1 MLIPTDEIVWFDQ
14 SLRSSGRNVR
24 RVCLIPILQE
34 LVSDSATE
42 RSVEGNAAICNS
54 TVACCLTRSA
64 KGRDAASVGEEQNPL
79 YSRLMTGR
87 PIPELLA
94 PAGSFEA
101 VRAAIANGADA
112 VYLGAQRFNARDE
125 GAQLTLDELAGAC
138 QLAHSR
144 GRRIYLTLNVLV
156 KPAELHEALEFLGE
170 AVDRGIDAVIV
181 QDLGLVALIRRLYP
195 DLEIHGSTQMTVH
208 DTAGAAVV
216 RDLGVQRIVLAR
228 ENTLEDIKAIRNAV
242 PDLGLE
248 TFIHGAL
255 CISYSGQCYMS
266 GMISERSA
274 NRGSC
279 AQSCR
284 KDYVLRDVAT
294 GAELD
299 RGYLISTKDLAAH
312 EHLPAIADV
321 GIGCLKIEGRKK
333 KPEYVATV
341 TKAYRTFLDRL
352 ERGDARLPSETELE
366 PLVQIYSRGF
376 TGGMYGGRAGRD
388 YVTRTQPDNRGLSI
402 GNVVGY
408 ARGELLLTA
417 RVPIEVG
424 DGLAFEAPEAV
435 GGPTV
440 GFLVTA
446 VRAVRGPSGAT
457 HAIKTRTPVA
467 TGWHVVRTSHA
478 RLLTAARES
487 FAALPPSV
495 RARKRRL
502 DVRVF
507 GSIGAHLKMLA
518 TADGE
523 TVEVRSEAQLVPA
536 AKRALD
542 RPTLRE
548 QLGRLGETPFALGG
562 VEDAGLDADLF
573 LPVSELNHLRQ
584 RAVDELLLRADWATK
599 ARLAERNARIDEEI
613 RALPSAAV
621 SLTSSFG
628 DSSRAFELTAQVFR
642 VEDAEA
648 AAGAGA
654 TEIVF
659 DPFLRHP
666 APPRARV
673 RALAERLSERGITLR
688 LRTPTIVRPEERPA
702 VAKWLDLGLPVLTG
716 HLGLLAELARD
727 GRDVVGDY
735 ALNVMNQHTAA
746 ELFRLGAKRLVLSVE
761 LTSEEMRQVVA
772 PWSGEGFDI
781 FLYGRPEGMTLE
793 HCVLSA
799 AFDRVT
805 TTCRDLCVQKHAN
818 VTLTDPAGYDFAVA
832 TDAACRNRLLHSR
845 PVDGSE
851 FLPRLWAAGIR
862 GYQVVFN
869 VVGDDVSRIVAAYR
883 ARLDALASNSADHSA
898 EAELRSVLGGAFT
911 RGHFARAV

>member
-1 MLIPTDEIVWFDQ
+1 MT
-14 SLRSSGRNVR
+14 R
-24 RVCLIPILQE
+24 R
-34 LVSDSATE
+34 
-42 RSVEGNAAICNS
+42 R
-54 TVACCLTRSA
+54 
-64 KGRDAASVGEEQNPL
+64 
-79 YSRLMTGR
+79 
-87 PIPELLA
+87 IPELLA
-94 PAGSFEA
+94 PAGSLEA
-101 VRAAIANGADA
+101 ARAAIANGADA

-125 GAQLTLDELAGAC
+125 GAQLTLDELAEAC

-156 KPAELHEALEFLGE
+156 KPGELHEALDFLGE

-195 DLEIHGSTQMTVH
+195 SLEIHGSTQMTVH
-208 DTAGAAVV
+208 DAAGAAVA

-228 ENTLEDIKAIRNAV
+228 ENTLEDIRAIRDAV

-248 TFIHGAL
+248 SFVHGAL

-284 KDYVLRDVAT
+284 KDYVLRDVSN

-312 EHLPAIADV
+312 EYLPAIADL

-352 ERGDARLPSETELE
+352 EQGDARLPSETELE

-376 TGGMYGGRAGRD
+376 TGGMYGGRVGRD

-402 GNVVGY
+402 GSVVGY
-408 ARGELLLTA
+408 AQGELLVAA
-417 RVPIEVG
+417 RVPVEAG

-440 GFLVTA
+440 GFLVAA
-446 VRAVRGPSGAT
+446 VRPVRGPGGAT
-457 HAIKTRTPVA
+457 HAIKTRTRVA

-478 RLLTAARES
+478 RLLGAARAS
-487 FAALPPSV
+487 FASLPPSV

-507 GSIGAHLKMLA
+507 GSVGAHLKVLA

-523 TVEVRSEAQLVPA
+523 TVEVRSESQLVPA

-542 RPTLRE
+542 RTTLRE
-548 QLGRLGETPFALGG
+548 QLGRLGETPFVLGA

-573 LPVSELNHLRQ
+573 LPISELNHLRQ
-584 RAVDELLLRADWATK
+584 RAVDELLLRADWVTE
-599 ARLAERNARIDEEI
+599 ARLAERRDRIDEQI
-613 RALPSAAV
+613 GNLPRATEDLTGTV
-621 SLTSSFG
+621 SDHARKFQ
-628 DSSRAFELTAQVFR
+628 LTAQVYR
-642 VEDAEA
+642 AEDAEA
-648 AAGAGA
+648 AANAGA

-666 APPRARV
+666 APPRARL
-673 RALAERLSERGITLR
+673 RALAERLGERGVTLR
-688 LRTPTIVRPEERPA
+688 LRTPTIVRPEERPS

-716 HLGLLAELARD
+716 HLGLIAELARD

-735 ALNVMNQHTAA
+735 ALNVMNQHSAA
-746 ELFRLGAKRLVLSVE
+746 ELFRIGARRLVLSVE
-761 LTSEEMRQVVA
+761 LTTDEMRQVVA
-772 PWSGEGFDI
+772 PWSGEGFDV

-799 AFDRVT
+799 AFDRVA
-805 TTCRDLCVQKHAN
+805 TTCRDLCVQKHTN

-832 TDAACRNRLLHSR
+832 TDSACRNRLLHSR

-862 GYQVVFN
+862 GYQLVFN
-869 VVGDDVSRIVAAYR
+869 VAGDDVPRIVAAYR
-883 ARLDALASNSADHSA
+883 ARLDALASDAASYRD
-898 EAELRSVLGGAFT
+898 EGEIRSVLGGAFT